1 MNKYIKWLVIIF
13 LILIIAGAIFYISFS
28 RRPSY
33 IYRPVRR
40 FFSNHIHRPI
50 NVNDIN
56 TVQSWMTFDY
66 VNKVFKLPSDYL
78 KNILGVSDSSY
89 PYETIGHYA
98 RSKKEKFSV
107 VLTQVQEALH
117 NYLTSSK

>member
-1 MNKYIKWLVIIF
+1 MNKYIKWFVIIF
-13 LILIIAGAIFYISFS
+13 LILIIAGVFLYVSFS
-28 RRPSY
+28 HRPSY

>member
-1 MNKYIKWLVIIF
+1 MNKYIKWLVTIF
-13 LILIIAGAIFYISFS
+13 IILIIAGVIFYISFS
-28 RRPSY
+28 HRPSY

-40 FFSNHIHRPI
+40 FFSNHVNRPI

-66 VNKVFKLPSDYL
+66 INKVFKLPSDYL

-117 NYLTSSK
+117 NYLTVGK